1 MNYKGRNA
9 HDFWL
14 GVYGVSSV
22 QLRVVRMLP
31 RVLRACGTAVPKVTG
46 RTLQK
51 PGWRSGCGCS
61 AAVIVVC
68 QASNK
73 KLCVHFFVQC
83 SRGSKFW
90 FCFEGLPINLLAI
103 WKSFA
108 DPDPGPIWICY
119 QKVLLAVFRS
129 QSGRSLS
136 MSHLSPRMN
145 ALWITLDNLWNRIR
159 SFLKWGSPESSKLV
173 IINRKTWK
181 THGIWGYPYFRK
193 PMGLPMGLLQKLDQA
208 KDLQAEIGHEED
220 DLDSAELRIRARLSC
235 ESIRRTPCLRSSIS
249 KPRCRGSW
257 EEILPVPLLCQNSY
271 WKWPFIVDIPI
282 KNGDFP
288 QLC

>member
-1 MNYKGRNA
+1 
-9 HDFWL
+9 
-14 GVYGVSSV
+14 
-22 QLRVVRMLP
+22 MLQ

-68 QASNK
+68 QASNN

-108 DPDPGPIWICY
+108 DPDPGPIWICF

-129 QSGRSLS
+129 QSGRSLRIPQIIQNWWKAKGKS
-136 MSHLSPRMN
+136 MENQWFGGTHILGNHWVYP
-145 ALWITLDNLWNRIR
+145 WKPT
-159 SFLKWGSPESSKLV
+159 PTKL
-173 IINRKTWK
+173 N
-181 THGIWGYPYFRK
+181 
-193 PMGLPMGLLQKLDQA
+193 QA

-220 DLDSAELRIRARLSC
+220 C
-235 ESIRRTPCLRSSIS
+235 
-249 KPRCRGSW
+249 
-257 EEILPVPLLCQNSY
+257 
-271 WKWPFIVDIPI
+271 
-282 KNGDFP
+282 FP
-288 QLC
+288 SF

>member
-1 MNYKGRNA
+1 MGIVYHCFFCLFCMLINKLRKRKTLSNHELQGKKRA
-9 HDFWL
+9 RFL
-14 GVYGVSSV
+14 VVYGVPSV

-68 QASNK
+68 QASNN

-108 DPDPGPIWICY
+108 DPDPGPIWICF

-136 MSHLSPRMN
+136 MSHLSPRM
-145 ALWITLDNLWNRIR
+145 
-159 SFLKWGSPESSKLV
+159 
-173 IINRKTWK
+173 
-181 THGIWGYPYFRK
+181 
-193 PMGLPMGLLQKLDQA
+193 
-208 KDLQAEIGHEED
+208 KDHFGQSLE
-220 DLDSAELRIRARLSC
+220 
-235 ESIRRTPCLRSSIS
+235 
-249 KPRCRGSW
+249 
-257 EEILPVPLLCQNSY
+257 QN
-271 WKWPFIVDIPI
+271 
-282 KNGDFP
+282 
-288 QLC
+288 

>member
-14 GVYGVSSV
+14 GVYGVPSV

-61 AAVIVVC
+61 AAAIVVC
-68 QASNK
+68 QASNN

-108 DPDPGPIWICY
+108 DPDPGPIWICF

-145 ALWITLDNLWNRIR
+145 ALWITLDNLWNIIR
-159 SFLKWGSPESSKLV
+159 SFLKWGSPKSSTGGYYQWEK
-173 IINRKTWK
+173 
-181 THGIWGYPYFRK
+181 HGK
-193 PMGLPMGLLQKLDQA
+193 PMEFGGTHILGFLGNPWVYPWVNTPEVGSGQRSPSRDWARGGRLGFCWTPNPRPTQLWIHPAYAPFEEQYQQA
-208 KDLQAEIGHEED
+208 KVQREVEK
-220 DLDSAELRIRARLSC
+220 
-235 ESIRRTPCLRSSIS
+235 RSYLYPLVMS
-249 KPRCRGSW
+249 K
-257 EEILPVPLLCQNSY
+257 
-271 WKWPFIVDIPI
+271 
-282 KNGDFP
+282 
-288 QLC
+288 